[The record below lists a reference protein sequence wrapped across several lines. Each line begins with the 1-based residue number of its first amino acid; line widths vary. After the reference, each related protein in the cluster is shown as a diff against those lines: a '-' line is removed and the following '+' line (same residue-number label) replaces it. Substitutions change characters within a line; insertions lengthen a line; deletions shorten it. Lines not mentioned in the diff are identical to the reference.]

1 MSSSKRQGGAQKRA
15 NKNKQNKN
23 KQSKNKQ
30 QGGSCG
36 NSSSAAV
43 SNSGLT
49 PMPNYKL
56 QQGGSVATTASPY
69 SGSVAVIPVAGGNAF
84 IKGGNANAV
93 LPVAPVT
100 GGVLSATPVPVPGS
114 VPGSGSVP
122 VLTGGNVLNDL
133 AVPAV
138 LLYAN
143 QAFGKKK
150 NYTSKPSRRFR
161 KNNNKSRRFRR
172 R

>member
-23 KQSKNKQ
+23 KQNKNKQ
-30 QGGSCG
+30 HGGSCG
-36 NSSSAAV
+36 NSSSAAL
-43 SNSGLT
+43 SNSGVT

-93 LPVAPVT
+93 LPVAPVVPVI
-100 GGVLSATPVPVPGS
+100 GGVENVPNGMLPSSTPMPV
-114 VPGSGSVP
+114 V
-122 VLTGGNVLNDL
+122 TGGNVLNDI

>member
-1 MSSSKRQGGAQKRA
+1 MSSSKRQGGAPKRA

-30 QGGSCG
+30 QGGS
-36 NSSSAAV
+36 NSSSVAL
-43 SNSGLT
+43 SNAGLT
-49 PMPNYKL
+49 PMSNYK
-56 QQGGSVATTASPY
+56 GGSLANNAAQY
-69 SGSVAVIPVAGGNAF
+69 SGSVSVDNRDSGNVFMKGMSGGNPELQAPN
-84 IKGGNANAV
+84 GV
-93 LPVAPVT
+93 PVT
-100 GGVLSATPVPVPGS
+100 GGVLSATPINVPGLVPGS
-114 VPGSGSVP
+114 AP